1 MNGLFQDFRYALR
14 QLRKTPGLT
23 LAATLMLALGIGVN
37 AAIFAVFYQVLL
49 KSLPVKQPDQL
60 VLLKETSKYETGH
73 LDMWGGSPETFFAYP
88 AYEALRNGNTS
99 LQDLAVSTVAPATIV
114 TAQSTDKSLAEHVS
128 GNYFSLLGVRP
139 VLGRLLVPDDDT
151 SNAGRSVAVMSE
163 RYWRNHFGSNPSIL
177 NQQVEINGSPFT
189 IVGVARHEG
198 LRDSARPA
206 VFLPVNTQETSEA
219 SQDFLKN
226 PLHQWVNIVGRLK
239 DGVPRGQAE
248 AQLNTTW
255 WNWRRDVLTTHKNY
269 IPDAKGWL
277 ETHLSVTD
285 GARGIP
291 LLQKTLAEPLAVLEA
306 MALLVFIIACANVAS
321 LLLAKAIA
329 RTHEIA
335 VHAALG
341 GSRLRVIRKL
351 GLEALVLGVTGVGF
365 GLLLGSLTLKTLASV
380 LPATN
385 SIPKD
390 TLSTQLGWATIAA
403 CALGGMVLSLVFGI
417 LSAILSSRTNLLNVL
432 HPQAAS
438 APSAAA
444 RLRHLLVAG
453 EIALSLVSLSGAAV
467 FGWSLHRLR
476 STDPGFDTGSHILTF
491 RVDASML
498 GKSDAQ
504 VKNEYF
510 EITQAIQRQP
520 GVRSVAYAAEGLI
533 DDSEEGS
540 NVTVSGYTERG
551 NEPSPDEN
559 WVTPSFFST
568 MDIPLIAGRVFS
580 DQDTATSQRVAIV
593 DEAFVKHYF
602 EGNPDRALRGN
613 FGFGGGNSVKLDY
626 QIVGV
631 VPTIRSTTLIAS
643 PKVPFIYLPYD
654 QTYSATTPDPQ
665 NHPASFYVSTV
676 GDASALAPT
685 ARALVHNV
693 DRDLPVTR
701 LETMQDH
708 VNGILLEA
716 RMASGLSTAMGAL
729 ALVLAAIGIYGLL
742 AFVVTQRTRE
752 IGIRIAMGASREHIG
767 VFVARL
773 FATIVVLGLVA
784 GAFLAWAG
792 VHLLV
797 SKDASLA
804 HTPSW
809 LFVLSSAILLTVIFA
824 AAGVPACR
832 AARVDPMVAL
842 RYE

>member
-1 MNGLFQDFRYALR
+1 MNGFFPDLRYALR

-23 LAATLMLALGIGVN
+23 FAAAFMLALGIGVN

-49 KSLPVKQPDQL
+49 KTLPVKQPDQL

-128 GNYFSLLGVRP
+128 GNYFSLLGVQP
-139 VLGRLLVPDDDT
+139 VLGRLLIPDDDT

-163 RYWRNHFGSNPSIL
+163 SYWRNHFGSNPFVL
-177 NQQVEINGSPFT
+177 NQQVEIKGSPFT
-189 IVGVARHEG
+189 IVGVARHDG
-198 LRDSARPA
+198 LMDSARPA
-206 VFLPVNTQETSEA
+206 VFLPINTEETSA
-219 SQDFLKN
+219 VSQDLLKD
-226 PLHQWVNIVGRLK
+226 PLHQWTNIIGRLK
-239 DGVPRGQAE
+239 AGVPRAQAE
-248 AQLNTTW
+248 AQLNTIW

-277 ETHLSVTD
+277 ETHLSLTD

-291 LLQKTLAEPLAVLEA
+291 LLKKTLGEPLAVLEA

-341 GSRLRVIRKL
+341 GSRLRMIRKL
-351 GLEALVLGVTGVGF
+351 GLEALLLGAIGVGL
-365 GLLLGSLTLKTLASV
+365 GLLLGSVTLKTLASV

-390 TLSTQLGWATIAA
+390 TVSTQLGWTTIAA
-403 CALGGMVLSLVFGI
+403 CAIGGIVLSLVFGI
-417 LSAILSSRTNLLNVL
+417 LPAVLSSRTNLLNVL
-432 HPQAAS
+432 HSQAAS

-476 STDPGFDTGSHILTF
+476 SIDPGFDTGSHILTF
-491 RVDASML
+491 RVDTSML

-504 VKNEYF
+504 VKNEYLD
-510 EITQAIQRQP
+510 ITQAIQRQP

-533 DDSEEGS
+533 DDSELGS

-551 NEPSPDEN
+551 NEPTPDEN
-559 WVTPSFFST
+559 WVTPNFFST
-568 MDIPLIAGRVFS
+568 TDILLIAGRVFS
-580 DQDTATSQRVAIV
+580 DQDIATSQRVAIV

-602 EGNPDRALRGN
+602 SGDLDKALTGR
-613 FGFGGGNSVKLDY
+613 FGFGGGDRVKLDY

-631 VPTIRSTTLIAS
+631 IPTIRSNNLTAP
-643 PKVPFIYLPYD
+643 PKVPLICLPYD
-654 QTYSATTPDPQ
+654 QTYSATEPDPQ

-676 GDASALAPT
+676 GDASVLAAT
-685 ARALVHNV
+685 ARALVHNI

-701 LETMQDH
+701 LETMQGH
-708 VNGILLEA
+708 VNGVLLEA
-716 RMASGLSTAMGAL
+716 RMASGLSVAMGVL
-729 ALVLAAIGIYGLL
+729 ALILAAVGIYGLL

-752 IGIRIAMGASREHIG
+752 IGIRIAMGATREHIG
-767 VFVARL
+767 AFVARL
-773 FATIVVLGLVA
+773 FATIVFLGIVA
-784 GAFLAWAG
+784 GALLAWTG
-792 VHLLV
+792 VHLIT
-797 SKDASLA
+797 SKDATLA
-804 HTPSW
+804 HTPIW
-809 LFVLSSAILLTVIFA
+809 LFVLAATFLVTVILA
-824 AAGVPACR
+824 AAALPSYR
-832 AARVDPMVAL
+832 AAKIDPMVAL